1 MCGNK
6 IVPVIQTETADLIMI
21 WLQISILGAA
31 SNCTAGRHN
40 MLAPIFTGHFPY

>member
-6 IVPVIQTETADLIMI
+6 IAPVIQTETADLITI
-21 WLQISILGAA
+21 WLQTSILGAA

-40 MLAPIFTGHFPY
+40 MLISTGTVI